1 MNDQNIKPLLVDIAT
16 AKRLL
21 GISHATVYRCFE
33 TGRLE
38 RRKIGAKTLITL
50 ASVERVAS
58 GL

>member
-1 MNDQNIKPLLVDIAT
+1 MNDQITKPLLVDIAT

-33 TGRLE
+33 DGKLE
-38 RRKIGAKTLITL
+38 KRKIGAKTLITM
-50 ASVERVAS
+50 ASIERVAS